1 MIQDL
6 THINALKDYLLI
18 WWSLLLLSCKLI
30 QPNVKGFTLILDVF
44 LGYTWETYA
53 VCWPRK
59 NCLVCLCLWSNG
71 SHTNECVFI
80 GLVVL
85 VTYLP
90 LSILFPCII

>member
-6 THINALKDYLLI
+6 RHINALKDYLLI
-18 WWSLLLLSCKLI
+18 WWSLLLLSCKLL